1 MADRVVIAGVHRAN
15 VRVESMTVRQ
25 MCGRAG
31 RPKIRDGR
39 PVLSRGDAYVL
50 LPESGFAALREEY
63 GAVEPVDSRLND
75 PRHLAFHVVSEI
87 VQGRVV
93 DAASFAD
100 WHSRSL
106 AHAQGRVVERADIE
120 RTFAA
125 LSKLR
130 AIETSDDGETFVAT
144 PLGRLSYFMYFSPW
158 QVCGWCINF
167 SKLFKLRTAIDDVT
181 APWAIANVSGGAAA
195 GAGDSAPAV
204 AAFRSACAKR
214 GLQAEKPVAVA
225 GAAIAGLM
233 HGRRL
238 PGLEGLQAQLA
249 ADFGRV
255 ATALSLMEKTCAPW
269 WKYGRWAELGA
280 MVRYG
285 LPPAMA
291 SLTRL
296 DGVGGKRARILWRHG
311 IRRPS
316 DLVSRAE
323 AHGPLRKQLGPRAF
337 DAALASAKS
346 LAGKRRKPGKAG
358 EGGPAE

>member
-1 MADRVVIAGVHRAN
+1 MADRVVVAGVHRAN

-50 LPESGFAALREEY
+50 LPESGFSALKDEY
-63 GAVEPVDSRLND
+63 GAVEPVTSRLND
-75 PRHLAFHVVSEI
+75 ARHLAFHAVSEI

-106 AHAQGRVVERADIE
+106 AHAQGLVLERADIE
-120 RTFAA
+120 RAFAD
-125 LSKLR
+125 LSRLR
-130 AIETSDDGETFVAT
+130 AVETSDDGETFVAT
-144 PLGRLSYFMYFSPW
+144 PLGKLSYHMYFSPW

-181 APWAIANVSGGAAA
+181 APWAIANVSEYAAA
-195 GAGDSAPAV
+195 GAGGSAADV
-204 AAFRSACAKR
+204 AAFRGACAKR
-214 GLQAEKPVAVA
+214 GLQLEKPPAVV

-233 HGRRL
+233 RGRRL

-249 ADFGRV
+249 ADMGRV
-255 ATALSLMEKTCAPW
+255 ATALSLMEKMCAPW
-269 WKYGRWAELGA
+269 WKYGKWAELGA

-291 SLTRL
+291 ALTRL
-296 DGVGGKRARILWRHG
+296 DGVGGKRARILWSYG
-311 IRRPS
+311 IHKPS
-316 DLVSRAE
+316 ELASRTE
-323 AHGPLRKQLGPRAF
+323 THDRLRKQFGPCAF
-337 DAALASAKS
+337 DVMLSSSIKS
-346 LAGKRRKPGKAG
+346 LTGKRKKVGKTD
-358 EGGPAE
+358 EGG